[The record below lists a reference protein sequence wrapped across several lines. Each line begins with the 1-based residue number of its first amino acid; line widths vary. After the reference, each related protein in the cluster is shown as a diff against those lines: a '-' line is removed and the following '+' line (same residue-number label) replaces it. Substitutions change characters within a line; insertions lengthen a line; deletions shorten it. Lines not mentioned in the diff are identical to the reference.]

1 VLRLELSD
9 VADADLTDILRYGC
23 ATFGVDVGEAY
34 FLSFD
39 ATFERLCEYPE
50 MHPVSEQFA
59 GGVRTCRHRSHRI
72 FYRVEADCLIIGR
85 VFHVA
90 REIETGLPLD

>member
-1 VLRLELSD
+1 MLRLELSD
-9 VADADLTDILRYGC
+9 RADADLTDILRYGC

-72 FYRVEADCLIIGR
+72 FYRVEAGSLVIGR